1 VPADDALRLAFLG
14 DPNSIHTRRWMAYFA
29 ERGHAVTLLDGFGV
43 PIAPGLH
50 SQIAVERYLAHGR
63 RRAPILSL
71 LGSRHALR
79 RVLASLRPDVL
90 HAHFVRRYGWQAAL
104 ADFRPLVVSP
114 WGSDLLAVPRRA
126 LITRFWNRAAL
137 RSADLVT
144 VTSDHMRAAAVEA
157 GADPARIQ
165 LVQHGVDTARFAPG
179 PPSSELA
186 ERLDVRGRDVIF
198 SPRAIRRLYRHE
210 TILAA
215 FAHLSSNSIL
225 VMSGA
230 GADPTYLAELRTQ
243 MEDLGVEG
251 RVRLVDQIDHD
262 DMPDY
267 FRLARGVVS
276 VPQTD
281 SFPVSVMESM
291 AVGVPVIASD
301 LPPAR
306 AMLAPIAPAHVVPL
320 GDAPALATALRHA
333 LALTDEERARLGEA
347 LRAHVVANGDYE
359 ALGCCATRSGSSRHS
374 CWRAS
379 WGRPAAARTTSSS

>member
-1 VPADDALRLAFLG
+1 MPADDALRLAFLG

-50 SQIAVERYLAHGR
+50 RQIAVEQYLAHGR

-71 LGSRHALR
+71 LGGRLALR
-79 RVLASLRPDVL
+79 RVLARLRPDVL

-104 ADFRPLVVSP
+104 AGFHPLVVSP
-114 WGSDLLAVPRRA
+114 WGSDLLAVPRQA

-144 VTSDHMRAAAVEA
+144 VTSDHMRAAAIAA

-179 PPSSELA
+179 PPSPELA
-186 ERLDVRGRDVIF
+186 ERLKVGGRAVIF

-210 TILAA
+210 TVLAA
-215 FAHLSSNSIL
+215 FAQLPPDSIL

-230 GADPTYLAELRTQ
+230 GADPEYVAELRAQ
-243 MEDLGVEG
+243 MDNLGVEG
-251 RVRLVDQIDHD
+251 RVRVVDQIEHD
-262 DMPDY
+262 EMPDY
-267 FRLARGVVS
+267 IRLARAVVS

-306 AMLAPIAPAHVVPL
+306 ATLAPIAPAHVVPL
-320 GDAPALATALRHA
+320 GDAAALAAALRHA
-333 LALTDEERARLGEA
+333 LALPDEERTRLGGA
-347 LRAHVVANGDYE
+347 LRAHVVENGDYE
-359 ALGCCATRSGSSRHS
+359 ANM
-374 CWRAS
+374 
-379 WGRPAAARTTSSS
+379 ARMEQLYRQLARRG